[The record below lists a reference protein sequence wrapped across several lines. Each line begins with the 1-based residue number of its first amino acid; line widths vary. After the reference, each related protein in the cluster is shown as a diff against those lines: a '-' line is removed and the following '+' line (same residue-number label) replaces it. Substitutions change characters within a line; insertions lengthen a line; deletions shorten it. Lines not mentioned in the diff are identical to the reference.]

1 MASQTVTKPLSLPRQ
16 YPREYFIWTGMKKRC
31 TNRKCKEYRY
41 YGQRGIRVCQR
52 WSGKNGF
59 KHFIA
64 DMGPQPF
71 KRASVHRKDNDGI
84 YSPRNVVWADPKTQA
99 RHMRTNR
106 VLVYKGKR
114 MILVEWAE
122 TLNMKP
128 GTLGARLAKG
138 WPVEKSL
145 ITPVKPWHGRT
156 KP

>member
-1 MASQTVTKPLSLPRQ
+1 MASQTPTIPLPLTRRF
-16 YPREYFIWTGMKKRC
+16 PREYSIWADMKKRC

-59 KHFIA
+59 KHFIE
-64 DMGPQPF
+64 DLGPQPF
-71 KRASVHRKDNDGI
+71 KRASVHRKDNDGN
-84 YSPRNVVWADPKTQA
+84 YTPKNVVWADPKTQA

-122 TLNMKP
+122 SLNMKP

-145 ITPVKPWHGRT
+145 TTPVKLWRGRA
-156 KP
+156 KL